1 MSEVSPAE
9 QASIQA
15 LDEMYTAIK
24 NGTCFRL
31 EAGAGAGKTYSLIK
45 ALKYLIDSQSG
56 ELSKKDQ
63 RVACITYTNV
73 AKNEIRDRTD
83 NHPIIYADTIH
94 AFSWS
99 FIKQFQATIRN
110 LIPEL
115 GDRWV
120 DRIAEAGGI
129 NNQKVIYD
137 LGFPKIDQATIE
149 LHHDD
154 VIKIMASLLTN
165 SKFQSLLKAQFPFIF
180 IDEYQDTNI
189 GLGNSIVDNLIDNDS
204 GILIGLFGDHWQK
217 IYGRDACGL
226 IESSQGKI
234 LEIGKN
240 ANFRSDSNIVK
251 CLNKMRPELLQ
262 HEFDPESGGEVFV
275 FHSNSWEGERR
286 TGGHWKGDLPE
297 EIAHKYFEHVKSLME
312 ANGWDFDAENTKV
325 LMLTNNVLATKQG
338 YKGLADC
345 FNYPEDYLKKS
356 DPYIKY
362 LVDVIEPMSAFFED
376 RKYGDLFQVINQT
389 FPQLECQNDKR
400 LWVENLK
407 RINELRL
414 NGTIGDLLAFL
425 SNTDK
430 PRLPNKLVQLE
441 ARYQELKAENVD
453 DLDDKSKRFFK
464 KITSLRGIPYQQI
477 IQLSKFIEE
486 KTPFSTK
493 HGVKGAEFDNV
504 LVVLGRGWNQYNWNQ
519 LLEFMESG
527 YPDNKKET
535 FERNRNLFYVACSR
549 AKHNLTLLITQEL
562 SDNALT
568 RLRYLFEEQQVLDQ
582 VDVQWQ

>member
-9 QASIQA
+9 QASVQA
-15 LDEMYTAIK
+15 LDDMYTAIRD
-24 NGTCFRL
+24 GRCFRL

-45 ALKYLIDSQSG
+45 ALKYLIDSQSV

-63 RVACITYTNV
+63 KIACITYTNV
-73 AKNEIRDRTD
+73 AKNEIRERTD
-83 NHPIIYADTIH
+83 NHPTIFADTIH

-99 FIKQFQATIRN
+99 FIKQFQAHIRI

-115 GDRWV
+115 SDRWV
-120 DRIAEAGGI
+120 ERIAEAGGI
-129 NNQKVIYD
+129 NDQKVIYD
-137 LGFPKIDQATIE
+137 LGFPRIDQATIE

-154 VIKIMASLLTN
+154 VIKLMASLLSN

-189 GLGNSIVDNLIDNDS
+189 GLATSIVDNLIDNDA

-217 IYGRDACGL
+217 IYGSAACGL
-226 IESSQGKI
+226 IESSRNKI
-234 LEIGKN
+234 IEIGKN

-262 HEFDPESGGEVFV
+262 HESDPESGGEVLV
-275 FHSNSWEGERR
+275 YHSNSWEGERR

-312 ANGWDFDAENTKV
+312 AKGWDFDSESTKV
-325 LMLTNNVLATKQG
+325 LMLTNNALATKQG
-338 YKGLADC
+338 YKELADC
-345 FNYPEDYLKKS
+345 FDYPEDYLKKS

-362 LVDVIEPMSAFFED
+362 LVDVIEPMSAFFEA

-389 FPQLECQNDKR
+389 FPQLHCQNDKR
-400 LWVENLK
+400 LWVENLT
-407 RINELRL
+407 RINEIRLR
-414 NGTIGDLLAFL
+414 GTIGDLLDYL
-425 SNTDK
+425 SDIDK
-430 PRLPNKLVQLE
+430 PRLSNKVAQLE
-441 ARYQELKAENVD
+441 VRFQELRAEDID
-453 DLDDKSKRFFK
+453 DLDDKSKRFFR
-464 KITSLRGIPYQQI
+464 KITSLRAIPYLQV

-519 LLEFMESG
+519 LLEFMENG
-527 YPDNKKET
+527 YPDNKKDS

-562 SDNALT
+562 SDEALT
-568 RLRYLFEEQQVLDQ
+568 RLSYLFEGHQEVGEIEIQ
-582 VDVQWQ
+582 